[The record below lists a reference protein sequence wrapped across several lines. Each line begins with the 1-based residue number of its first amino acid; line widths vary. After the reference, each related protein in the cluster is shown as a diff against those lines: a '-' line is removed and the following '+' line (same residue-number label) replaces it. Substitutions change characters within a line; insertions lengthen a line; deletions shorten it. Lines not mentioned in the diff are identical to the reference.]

1 MTEDAC
7 QFLAREESPNVGQM
21 RETVQQFK
29 SLLGVLSGVPDCPYV
44 WCDFA
49 FLGDPRLTEKIKFN
63 VLEIQENVENYV
75 DKKDS
80 TMEVSFQFK
89 SIIKGLTF

>member
-1 MTEDAC
+1 MLVTEDVC
-7 QFLAREESPNVGQM
+7 QFLNRDDSPNCGQM
-21 RETVQQFK
+21 KGTVQQFR
-29 SLLGVLSGVPDCPYV
+29 SLLEVLSGVPECPYV

-80 TMEVSFQFK
+80 TLPWK
-89 SIIKGLTF
+89 